1 MGRHSL
7 KSEQDLELLQA
18 LGSNIRMMRH
28 ALGYSQEAF
37 AKHVEL
43 DRGYMGCIERGE
55 RNISTINLVRIARAL
70 NVPVGKLFKG
80 IK

>member
-1 MGRHSL
+1 MRPED
-7 KSEQDLELLQA
+7 KELLEA

-37 AKHVEL
+37 ARHL
-43 DRGYMGCIERGE
+43 GIDRGYMGSVERGE
-55 RNISTINLVRIARAL
+55 RNLATINLIKIARGL
-70 NVPVGKLFKG
+70 NVTVGKLFKG

>member
-1 MGRHSL
+1 L
-7 KSEQDLELLQA
+7 KSDLDKELLEA

-37 AKHVEL
+37 ARHAGI
-43 DRGYMGCIERGE
+43 DRGYMGCVERGE
-55 RNISTINLVRIARAL
+55 RNLATLNLVKIARAL
-70 NVPVGKLFKG
+70 GVPVGKLFKG